1 MNEFQRENSEPC
13 ELGLTP
19 ELLSGWYDQAHSTSE
34 AESLRAHIR
43 TCAACQR
50 HLAAYAAIDS
60 AVRRFEP
67 PAALVAFAEAPLRTT
82 ISQASG
88 LRARDL
94 FNNHNHAHLRDRDD
108 LDEMDEVQDR
118 QATDAPLPARI
129 TNRRQRQV
137 NRHARL
143 VSLGAMAA
151 VLLVVLGAVAL
162 FRYPSLFGGE
172 PRVVFHG
179 FRYPLNA
186 NSSDIAT
193 MDPARVQD
201 HSSAMPVSMVFPGL
215 LTLDN
220 SGNPVPW
227 AAESMPVYDTAAHTY
242 TFKIRAGL
250 QWSDG
255 TPIDAHTF
263 AYSLNRSLSPC
274 VKSPVA
280 SYLYAINDAQAFATE
295 ICAAD
300 GRTVKGA
307 IPSLIGDSLCVPD
320 NQTLVIYLSQNA
332 PYFLDALTYPVAFAQ
347 PEQLIDRYGQT
358 AWTSHLTD
366 HGGFGG
372 NLYKL
377 QTWDHEGDL
386 VLLRNA
392 AFWGAAPELREVDF
406 RVYRSMHDEY
416 TDYLN
421 GLLDVGFAPPDQY
434 NAAKQRSDFHAQP
447 AGLAIR
453 YYQPN
458 WAKAPFDNSDARQAF
473 ALALNK
479 YLLANTVWQ
488 DAVVAT
494 NHIVPQGMYGYNPNL
509 VGPDGTVNLTGNM
522 TMARQLMQKYVNEA
536 CGGKVSACAPMT
548 LVDSDDPAII
558 AYDEEAVHM
567 WQQAFPGYPIRMQ
580 FMDSN
585 SLLRQIDSSNVPQ
598 IYGMTKTLDYADPQN
613 VLSLQFAPNSTLNVG
628 SVDIPVVSILVGQ
641 ADQNLDPTT
650 RASQYNQAEQLLVA
664 YGGWIPLSQQKLD
677 YNLPDYVQGL
687 QLTPFG
693 TLTLA
698 TWQQLDLTAH

>member
-307 IPSLIGDSLCVPD
+307 IPSLIGDSLRVPD

-509 VGPDGTVNLTGNM
+509 VGPDGTPSLTGD
-522 TMARQLMQKYVNEA
+522 TAAAQAAMQKYVNEA
-536 CGGKVSACAPMT
+536 CGGKIASCTPVT
-548 LVDSDDPAII
+548 LYDTNDPTLETA
-558 AYDEEAVHM
+558 DQAVVTM
-567 WQQAFPGYPIRMQ
+567 WQNAFPGYPIKTQ
-580 FMDSN
+580 FVDFN
-585 SLLRQIDSSNVPQ
+585 SLLQLIYSANEPQ
-598 IYGMTKTLDYADPQN
+598 IFGIGWSADYPDPQDW
-613 VLSLQFAPNSTLNVG
+613 LSLQFEPGSLNNTG
-628 SVDIPVVSILVGQ
+628 SVNVPQATTLMQQ
-641 ADQNLDPTT
+641 ADTNLDPAS
-650 RASQYNQAEQLLVA
+650 RAQQYNQAEQLLVTA
-664 YGGWIPLSQQKLD
+664 VAWIPLSQGKTY
-677 YNLPDYVQGL
+677 YNLPTYVQNFKFSSLGVITL
-687 QLTPFG
+687 QSWSQIYLTS
-693 TLTLA
+693 
-698 TWQQLDLTAH
+698 H